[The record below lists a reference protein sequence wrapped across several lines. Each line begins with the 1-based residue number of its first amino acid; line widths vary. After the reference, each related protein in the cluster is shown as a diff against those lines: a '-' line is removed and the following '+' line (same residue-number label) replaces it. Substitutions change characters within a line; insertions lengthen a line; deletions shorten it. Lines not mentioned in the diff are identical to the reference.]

1 MKRPSTLL
9 LIKHWL
15 LPVLALLL
23 ITACS
28 KKETQEVSIGKVAQG
43 TLYLDVYESGD
54 VEAIQSINISSPDI
68 SYRYGTLKI
77 TQLVKDGSE
86 VKKGDTV
93 LVFDPAEVRKAIV
106 EAEARV
112 EMELAEMVKL
122 KAQHQSDLES
132 LKADYE
138 VSKISQE
145 ISRIQLESA
154 GYEADIRKKEIELNL
169 EKADIALARA
179 KEQIDNTIRIQNE
192 EIKQKNLAIEQ
203 DRERL
208 REAYQ
213 TLDLLMLKA
222 PSPGIAIIARNGN
235 SGNKFQVGDQT
246 WSGFPL
252 IQLPDLSGLKA
263 TVQINEVDIAKI
275 TKGLKVEIKP
285 DAFSDSLYTGE
296 VISVA
301 NLAINKQG
309 SNKIKVFPVEILIK
323 GAGKH
328 LLPGMTVSC
337 RILVDKLE
345 NVLYVPLDAIQSDG
359 VDEYVFKKSGNGY
372 NKVVVET
379 GSSNTDYVVITKGL
393 ELGDQVALTDP
404 FMQQSKKDKKNA
416 KAAKS

>member
-1 MKRPSTLL
+1 MMRPSTLL
-9 LIKHWL
+9 FIKHWL
-15 LPVLALLL
+15 LPVLALSLM
-23 ITACS
+23 TACS
-28 KKETQEVSIGKVAQG
+28 KKETQEVPIGKAAQG

-54 VEAIQSINISSPDI
+54 VEAIKSINISSPNI
-68 SYRYGTLKI
+68 SWRYGSLKI
-77 TQLVKDGSE
+77 THIVKDGSE
-86 VKKGDTV
+86 VKTGDTV

-122 KAQHQSDLES
+122 KAQQQSDLES

-138 VSKISQE
+138 VSRIAQE

-169 EKADIALARA
+169 EKADIALVRA

-208 REAYQ
+208 KEAYE
-213 TLDLLMLKA
+213 TLDMLMLKA

-246 WSGFPL
+246 WTGFPL
-252 IQLPDLSGLKA
+252 IQLPDLSKLKA

-275 TKGLKVEIKP
+275 RKGLQVEMKP
-285 DAFSDSLYTGE
+285 DAFSDSIYKGE

-301 NLAINKQG
+301 NLAINKEG

-323 GAGKH
+323 GGGRH

-345 NVLYVPLDAIQSDG
+345 NVLYVPLDALMSNG
-359 VDEYVFKKSGNGY
+359 VEDYVFKKTGSGY
-372 NKVVVET
+372 AKVVVET
-379 GSSNTDYVVITKGL
+379 GASNTDYVVITKGL
-393 ELGDQVALTDP
+393 KEGDQVALNDP
-404 FMQQSKKDKKNA
+404 FAQPSKKDKK
-416 KAAKS
+416 KAKS

>member
-132 LKADYE
+132 LKADY
-138 VSKISQE
+138 
-145 ISRIQLESA
+145 
-154 GYEADIRKKEIELNL
+154 
-169 EKADIALARA
+169 
-179 KEQIDNTIRIQNE
+179 
-192 EIKQKNLAIEQ
+192 
-203 DRERL
+203 
-208 REAYQ
+208 
-213 TLDLLMLKA
+213 
-222 PSPGIAIIARNGN
+222 
-235 SGNKFQVGDQT
+235 
-246 WSGFPL
+246 
-252 IQLPDLSGLKA
+252 
-263 TVQINEVDIAKI
+263 
-275 TKGLKVEIKP
+275 
-285 DAFSDSLYTGE
+285 
-296 VISVA
+296 
-301 NLAINKQG
+301 
-309 SNKIKVFPVEILIK
+309 
-323 GAGKH
+323 
-328 LLPGMTVSC
+328 
-337 RILVDKLE
+337 
-345 NVLYVPLDAIQSDG
+345 
-359 VDEYVFKKSGNGY
+359 
-372 NKVVVET
+372 
-379 GSSNTDYVVITKGL
+379 
-393 ELGDQVALTDP
+393 
-404 FMQQSKKDKKNA
+404 
-416 KAAKS
+416 

>member
-1 MKRPSTLL
+1 MMRPSTPLF
-9 LIKHWL
+9 IKHWC
-15 LPVLALLL
+15 LPLLALLL
-23 ITACS
+23 TTACS
-28 KKETQEVSIGKVAQG
+28 KKETQEVPIGKAAQG

-54 VEAIQSINISSPDI
+54 VEAIKSINISSPNI
-68 SYRYGTLKI
+68 SWRYGSLKI
-77 TQLVKDGSE
+77 THIVKDGSE
-86 VKKGDTV
+86 VKTGDTV

-122 KAQHQSDLES
+122 KAQQQSDLES

-138 VSKISQE
+138 VSRIAQE

-169 EKADIALARA
+169 EKADIALVRA

-208 REAYQ
+208 KEAYE
-213 TLDLLMLKA
+213 TLDMLMLKT

-246 WSGFPL
+246 WTGFPL
-252 IQLPDLSGLKA
+252 IQLPDLSKLKA

-275 TKGLKVEIKP
+275 RKGLQVEMKP
-285 DAFSDSLYTGE
+285 DAFSDSLYKGE

-301 NLAINKQG
+301 NLAINKEG

-323 GAGKH
+323 GGGRH

-345 NVLYVPLDAIQSDG
+345 NVLYVPLDAIMSDG
-359 VDEYVFKKSGNGY
+359 VEEYVFKKTGSGY
-372 NKVVVET
+372 AKVVVET
-379 GSSNTDYVVITKGL
+379 GASNTDYVVITKGL
-393 ELGDQVALTDP
+393 KEGDQVALTDP
-404 FMQQSKKDKKNA
+404 FAQPSKKDKK
-416 KAAKS
+416 KAKS